1 MSFHAYMEVQTP
13 VLDEMLTLKR
23 KPTNI
28 AGSSVVAVYKGDLMV
43 CHVPFNLASS
53 ISNLTQALHE
63 EEMKELVKSLVAKRL
78 VWLLD

>member
-1 MSFHAYMEVQTP
+1 MEVQTP
-13 VLDEMLTLKR
+13 VLDEMLILKC

-28 AGSSVVAVYKGDLMV
+28 AGRSVVAVYQGDLMV
-43 CHVPFNLASS
+43 GQVPFNLASS

-78 VWLLD
+78 V